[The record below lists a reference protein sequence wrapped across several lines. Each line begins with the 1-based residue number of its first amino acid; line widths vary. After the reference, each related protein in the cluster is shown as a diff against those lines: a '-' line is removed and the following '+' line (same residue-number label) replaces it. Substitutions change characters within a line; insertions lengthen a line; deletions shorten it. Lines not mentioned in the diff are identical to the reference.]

1 MNKLGR
7 KLVFISIFLLAA
19 LAWPQEPSKEIQV
32 LKPGDRFA
40 VSEGITGKWEFSQKP
55 QIGMVILKIQLFDK
69 NDVKIS
75 SLSISG
81 DSGMP
86 SMPGHHDS
94 GDVPFKLNKAQ
105 NYLLPVNVVMPGDWE
120 VKLIFSEGEKI
131 LLRAAIRF
139 DV

>member
-1 MNKLGR
+1 MK
-7 KLVFISIFLLAA
+7 SIKTGLLIVFLLLSASQ
-19 LAWPQEPSKEIQV
+19 AWAQEGDAKLQV
-32 LKPGDRFA
+32 LVPGERFDLGN
-40 VSEGITGKWEFSQKP
+40 GIYGTWEFTQKP

-69 NDVKIS
+69 NDTQIS
-75 SLSISG
+75 PYEISG

-94 GDVPFKLNKAQ
+94 GDVPFKLNKKQ

-120 VKLIFSEGEKI
+120 VKLTFRSGETI
-131 LLRAAIRF
+131 VHRAAVRF